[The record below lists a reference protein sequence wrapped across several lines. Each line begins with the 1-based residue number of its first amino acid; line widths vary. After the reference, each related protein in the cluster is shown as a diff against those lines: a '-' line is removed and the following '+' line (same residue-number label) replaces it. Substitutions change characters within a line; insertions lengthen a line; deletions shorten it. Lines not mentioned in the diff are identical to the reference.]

1 MVSGVPF
8 YGQPG
13 FFYSLKGDCAVYLRR
28 YLRRYK
34 LVLPPGHL
42 SFGLHLLRR
51 IIARY
56 INFVADKNA
65 TKLFLRLS
73 VPHFSLPLL
82 LLLYILAIDKITFC
96 DKI

>member
-1 MVSGVPF
+1 MGSPV
-8 YGQPG
+8 
-13 FFYSLKGDCAVYLRR
+13 FFYPLKGYCAVYLRR

-34 LVLPPGHL
+34 HVLPTGHL

-73 VPHFSLPLL
+73 VPHFICRFYSSSIFWLLTKGLP
-82 LLLYILAIDKITFC
+82 I
-96 DKI
+96 